1 MKPAPS
7 VELKFFGVGAPRQ
20 SVKVECESGVRPAGA
35 RQNVSQAEGAHYT
48 TNRSESQALFTQKK
62 GTFVPFLCLVL

>member
-1 MKPAPS
+1 MATRNCTTVLVDQHTATPTHHFATYL
-7 VELKFFGVGAPRQ
+7 EQR
-20 SVKVECESGVRPAGA
+20 AG
-35 RQNVSQAEGAHYT
+35 EDHYT